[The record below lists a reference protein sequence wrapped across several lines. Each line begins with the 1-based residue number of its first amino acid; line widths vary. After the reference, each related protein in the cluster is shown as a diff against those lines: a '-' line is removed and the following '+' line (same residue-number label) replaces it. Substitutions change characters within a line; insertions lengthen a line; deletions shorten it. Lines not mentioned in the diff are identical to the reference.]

1 MEQWGRKTLR
11 ELLLLSDSGIWGEPG
26 TPEDSFPVLR
36 STNISNWTL
45 DLNGDLAYR
54 RIPDNLIEN
63 YKLAKGD
70 IIVTKSS
77 GSPNLIGQAALF
89 YTDTHQIYLFS
100 NFTQRLRPNKNLVVP
115 AYLHAYLRSF
125 EARKVIEQMHH
136 TTSGLRNLKLSDY
149 LSQEIPIPYPNDPA
163 RSLAEQRRI
172 VARLEAM
179 LEEVRAMRA
188 LLQSMRADWDALM
201 ESALAE
207 VFPSQGR
214 ELPHGWEWVKVAQV
228 VQDIPRR
235 NPESEPDTSFQ
246 YVDIAAVDNQDF
258 RIVPERVK
266 TLLGKEAPSRARKVI
281 HAGDVILATTRPYLK
296 NIAIVPEE
304 FDNQI
309 CSTGFCVLSPIT
321 GKVDTRYLYYVVKT
335 DLFIKQLLPKQR
347 GANYPAVTD
356 GDVFD
361 SEIPIPYPDDPERSL
376 AEQRRIVAYLE
387 ALQGEVSAARQSLE
401 EDERRVSELEQSIL
415 AAAFRGEV

>member
-1 MEQWGRKTLR
+1 MSTLNWELPEFWGTA
-11 ELLLLSDSGIWGEPG
+11 LLG
-26 TPEDSFPVLR
+26 TIAPEDSSQILPADYPTKSFNYWGLDAIEKGQFDEPAPNYVLGSEVRSICVQFDTRHILYAKLRPYLNKVIAPSVAGIGSTEWLVLKPNPKIIDRKFLAYILR
-36 STNISNWTL
+36 SNKFVEYASSNIS
-45 DLNGDLAYR
+45 GAR
-54 RIPDNLIEN
+54 MPR
-63 YKLAKGD
+63 
-70 IIVTKSS
+70 
-77 GSPNLIGQAALF
+77 
-89 YTDTHQIYLFS
+89 
-100 NFTQRLRPNKNLVVP
+100 
-115 AYLHAYLRSF
+115 
-125 EARKVIEQMHH
+125 ARKSALWEAP
-136 TTSGLRNLKLSDY
+136 
-149 LSQEIPIPYPNDPA
+149 IPIPYPDDPE

>member
-207 VFPSQGR
+207 VLGGMSTLNW
-214 ELPHGWEWVKVAQV
+214 ELPEFWGTVLLKAIAPEDSSQILPADYPTKSFNYWGLDAIKKGQFDEPAPNYVLGSEIRSVCVRFDTRHILYAKLRPYLNKV
-228 VQDIPRR
+228 
-235 NPESEPDTSFQ
+235 
-246 YVDIAAVDNQDF
+246 
-258 RIVPERVK
+258 IVPSVAGIGSTEWLVLKPNPQIIDRKFLAFILRSNKFVEYASSNIS
-266 TLLGKEAPSRARKVI
+266 GSRMPRARKS
-281 HAGDVILATTRPYLK
+281 ALWEAP
-296 NIAIVPEE
+296 
-304 FDNQI
+304 
-309 CSTGFCVLSPIT
+309 
-321 GKVDTRYLYYVVKT
+321 
-335 DLFIKQLLPKQR
+335 
-347 GANYPAVTD
+347 
-356 GDVFD
+356 
-361 SEIPIPYPDDPERSL
+361 IPIPYPDDPARSL